1 MKYLIDKEYN
11 VISTADDEYE
21 YMLTPLLNNYPGSI
35 IVSSVPKKLIIVAAD
50 RQPTTNG
57 TQTI

>member
-21 YMLTPLLNNYPGSI
+21 YMLTTLLNNYPGSI
-35 IVSSVPKKLIIVAAD
+35 IVSSVSKKPIVVAAN
-50 RQPTTNG
+50 QPTTTG
-57 TQTI
+57 TETI